1 MLQFNLTT
9 NNQFIQLKNFSMQI
23 LSNKRNLF
31 FLTFLFSGFLFAQD
45 RPLGGE
51 TVIVVKP
58 YTPSVNDAF
67 KIKETPSLGDSVRV
81 EKKPVQYSI
90 FSVPVASTFSPA
102 KGQATTVERA
112 RPVKIFD
119 NYVTLGFGTY
129 NTALAEFYS
138 NFEVNRSDN
147 FGINLTHNSSQ
158 GGIEGVQLDDKFY
171 DTELNLNYNSR
182 NRNSSWNTQLGLEHQ
197 LINWYGI
204 HQNQFLPEF
213 TNLNPSQNY
222 YSAIVGG
229 QFQLYD
235 SFFEGASATY
245 RYFGD
250 AYNSTEHNFKTDALF
265 EVNIADELI
274 TTTVEADIVNGSF
287 ERSFNADQMENPNY
301 TFINTGI
308 SPSLLILR
316 DDLTVNLGA
325 SFIYS
330 LNGETSK
337 NSFYLYPKVTAS
349 YRLAGDYFIPYAGVE
364 GSLKQNTYYGFVQ
377 DNPFVSPTLF
387 IQPTDVPY
395 DAYIGAKGK
404 LTNSIAYNFRG
415 SYISEFNKALFLKNT
430 FNPDNNDYS
439 YGNSFGVV
447 YDDVNTLSFFA
458 EVNVDVRRNFK
469 LNMNAAYFS
478 YSSELQPEAWNLP
491 DFKASIFADYQI
503 TDNWFAGANVFFIG
517 ERKDLHKP
525 TAFVG
530 NDGTHTVTL
539 DSYIDLNA
547 NLGYRFNNQLSVFAK
562 GNNLLGNSYERWA
575 DFPVQ
580 GIQVLAGATYKF
592 DF

>member
-1 MLQFNLTT
+1 
-9 NNQFIQLKNFSMQI
+9 MQI
-23 LSNKRNLF
+23 LQIKRNLF
-31 FLTFLFSGFLFAQD
+31 IICFLFSGFLFAQD
-45 RPLGGE
+45 RPLGSE

-67 KIKETPSLGDSVRV
+67 KIKETPVAGDSVRLD
-81 EKKPVQYSI
+81 KKPVQYSI
-90 FSVPVASTFSPA
+90 FSVPVASTFTPA

-112 RPVKIFD
+112 KPVKIFD
-119 NYVTLGFGTY
+119 NYITLGFGTY
-129 NTALAEFYS
+129 STALAEFYS

-147 FGINLTHNSSQ
+147 FGIFLTHNSSQ
-158 GGIEGVQLDDKFY
+158 GGIEEALLDDKFY

-182 NRNSSWNTQLGLEHQ
+182 NRNNSWNTQLGLEHK
-197 LINWYGI
+197 LFNWYGI
-204 HQNQFLPEF
+204 PRELFLPEY
-213 TNLNPSQNY
+213 TNLTPSQNY

-229 QFQLYD
+229 ELQLYD
-235 SFFEGASATY
+235 SFFERASANY

-250 AYNSTEHNFKTDALF
+250 SYSSTEHNFKTNALF
-265 EVNIADELI
+265 EVNIADELV
-274 TTTVEADIVNGSF
+274 TTTIDADIVNGSF
-287 ERSFNADQMENPNY
+287 DRDFMLNQPASQEYS
-301 TFINTGI
+301 FINAGI

-364 GSLKQNTYYGFVQ
+364 GSLKQNTYYHFAEE
-377 DNPFVSPTLF
+377 NPFVSPTLF
-387 IQPTDVPY
+387 IQPTDIPY
-395 DAYIGAKGK
+395 DAYIGAKGR

-415 SYISEFNKALFLKNT
+415 SYVSEFNKALFLKNN
-430 FNPDNNDYS
+430 FNQSNNTDYS

-447 YDDVNTLSFFA
+447 YDDVTTLSFFA

-469 LNMNAAYFS
+469 LNMNAAYFN
-478 YSSELQPEAWNLP
+478 YSGDLQPEAWNLP
-491 DFKASIFADYQI
+491 DFKASILADYQI
-503 TDNWFAGANVFFIG
+503 TAKWFAGANVFFVG
-517 ERKDLHKP
+517 ERKDLVP
-525 TAFVG
+525 VRSSDYAFVVP
-530 NDGTHTVTL
+530 TTQTL

-547 NLGYRFNNQLSVFAK
+547 NLGYRFNNQLSIFAR
-562 GNNLLGNSYERWA
+562 GNNLLGDSYERWA